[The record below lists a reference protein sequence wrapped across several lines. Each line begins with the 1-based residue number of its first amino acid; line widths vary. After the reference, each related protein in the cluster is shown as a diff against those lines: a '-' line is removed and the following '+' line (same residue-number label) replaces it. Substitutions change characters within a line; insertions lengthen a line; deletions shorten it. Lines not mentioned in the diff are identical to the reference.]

1 MKPHRCLL
9 ILLCLTVLASADNP
23 PAPQTPDLSKAPAMS
38 KETRQ
43 NLVHAFDAEL
53 VYIRTQFPM
62 GKIGL
67 KLHNGVITPNG
78 QELQMMMATYGPAA
92 KPGDL
97 ARISDIRINDR
108 SIRFE
113 INGGPVKKKKWYQRI
128 QVAGA
133 GGSTPIAPSDSNAN
147 ARGSFVDLIFDRS
160 VPELTPAQLKQL
172 LLPVFDF
179 NSKSAVEAYLETVP
193 PKVKDAIKKHEVL
206 VGMNHEMVIYSKG
219 RPPKKDRERDGDTE
233 YEEWIYGEPP
243 QDVEFVRF
251 VGDEVIRDEIMK
263 VGGDKVV
270 KTEKEV
276 DIKKEEP
283 TEAKASEQGK
293 PANAPSLRRPG
304 ETMPD
309 TSPAGGV
316 AHTRPAAPPAGP
328 TSPGDTNPTDVPAG
342 NPGSTTPVPNS
353 GPGSPNPGG
362 TADPGSPPN

>member
-1 MKPHRCLL
+1 MKPHRSLL
-9 ILLCLTVLASADNP
+9 IVTVLLLLPVLATADNP
-23 PAPQTPDLSKAPAMS
+23 TNSQSPDLSKAPAMS

-43 NLVHAFDAEL
+43 NLIHAFDAEL
-53 VYIRTQFPM
+53 VYIRTPFPM

-67 KLHNGVITPNG
+67 KLHDGVITPNG

-97 ARISDIRINDR
+97 ARISDIRVSDR

-128 QVAGA
+128 EVGGM
-133 GGSTPIAPSDSNAN
+133 GGSTPIAPSDANAN

-160 VPELTPAQLKQL
+160 VPEMTPAQLKQL
-172 LLPVFDF
+172 LMPVFDF
-179 NSKSAVEAYLETVP
+179 NSKSALEAYLETVP
-193 PKVKDAIKKHEVL
+193 PKVKTAIKNHQVL
-206 VGMNHEMVIYSKG
+206 VGMNQEMVIYAKG
-219 RPPKKDRERDGDTE
+219 RAPKKMRERDGDTQ

-251 VGDEVIRDEIMK
+251 VSDEVVRDEIMK
-263 VGGDKVV
+263 VGGEKVV

-283 TEAKASEQGK
+283 TEAKAGQPR

-304 ETMPD
+304 ESAPD
-309 TSPAGGV
+309 ANPAGGP
-316 AHTRPAAPPAGP
+316 ANTRPASPPAGP
-328 TSPGDTNPTDVPAG
+328 STPSDPNPTDAPPSSPGSG
-342 NPGSTTPVPNS
+342 NPS
-353 GPGSPNPGG
+353 GAPDPTNPP
-362 TADPGSPPN
+362 D

>member
-1 MKPHRCLL
+1 MKSHRSLL
-9 ILLCLTVLASADNP
+9 IAVSLFLPVLVSADNP
-23 PAPQTPDLSKAPAMS
+23 STPKPLDLSKAPAMS

-43 NLVHAFDAEL
+43 NLIHAFDAEL
-53 VYIRTQFPM
+53 VYIRTRFPM
-62 GKIGL
+62 GRVGL
-67 KLHNGVITPNG
+67 KLHDGVITPNG
-78 QELQMMMATYGPAA
+78 QELEMMMSTYGPAA

-97 ARISDIRINDR
+97 ARISDIRVGDR

-128 QVAGA
+128 EVGGM
-133 GGSTPIAPSDSNAN
+133 GGSTPVAPSDSNAN

-160 VPELTPAQLKQL
+160 VPEMTPAQLKQL

-206 VGMNHEMVIYSKG
+206 VGMNHEMVIYAKG
-219 RPPKKDRERDGDTE
+219 RAPKKDRERDGDSE

-251 VGDEVIRDEIMK
+251 VGDEVVRDEIMK

-276 DIKKEEP
+276 DIKKEP
-283 TEAKASEQGK
+283 TEAKVGDQPR

-304 ETMPD
+304 ETSPD
-309 TSPAGGV
+309 VAPAGGV
-316 AHTRPAAPPAGP
+316 TNTRPASPSSGP
-328 TSPGDTNPTDVPAG
+328 TSPGDTNPTDAPP
-342 NPGSTTPVPNS
+342 NTPGSTTPN
-353 GPGSPNPGG
+353 G
-362 TADPGSPPN
+362 TPDPGSPPN

>member
-1 MKPHRCLL
+1 MYLSFWPGVLMKPHRSLVVALL
-9 ILLCLTVLASADNP
+9 LFLPVLVCADTST
-23 PAPQTPDLSKAPAMS
+23 PAPLPDFSKAPAMS

-43 NLVHAFDAEL
+43 NLMHAFDTEL
-53 VYIRTQFPM
+53 VYIRSPFPM
-62 GKIGL
+62 GRVGL
-67 KLHNGVITPNG
+67 KLHNGVISPNG

-97 ARISDIRINDR
+97 ARISDIRIGDH
-108 SIRFE
+108 SIHFE
-113 INGGPVKKKKWYQRI
+113 INGGPVKKKKWYQRV
-128 QVAGA
+128 QVSGA
-133 GGSTPIAPSDSNAN
+133 GGSAPIAPSDSNAN

-160 VPELTPAQLKQL
+160 VPEMTPVQLKQL

-193 PKVKDAIKKHEVL
+193 PKVKEAIKKHQVL
-206 VGMNHEMVIYSKG
+206 VGMNQEMVIYAKG
-219 RPPKKDRERDGDTE
+219 RPPKKDRERDGETD

-276 DIKKEEP
+276 DIKKEP
-283 TEAKASEQGK
+283 TEAKAGDQPR

-304 ETMPD
+304 EAAPD
-309 TSPAGGV
+309 VSPAGAPV
-316 AHTRPAAPPAGP
+316 STRPAAPQSSPG
-328 TSPGDTNPTDVPAG
+328 SPGDTNPTDAPQ
-342 NPGSTTPVPNS
+342 
-353 GPGSPNPGG
+353 GSPGRTSPNGTPDPNP
-362 TADPGSPPN
+362 PPN